1 MPLNWYLQI
10 LQAEDML
17 ENKKGKLR
25 TGGVSL
31 ENSYQLV
38 LDDRDRLV

>member
-1 MPLNWYLQI
+1 MPLDLYAQI
-10 LQAEDML
+10 LLAEDMM
-17 ENKKGKLR
+17 ENEKGKLR